1 MGELLVLKGISGR
14 KEEETRPEEQSDFR
28 RDHPHPSA
36 RWNPEG
42 QRSWLSHLY
51 RDGEQFY

>member
-36 RWNPEG
+36 RWTPEG
-42 QRSWLSHLY
+42 QRSWLSLLY